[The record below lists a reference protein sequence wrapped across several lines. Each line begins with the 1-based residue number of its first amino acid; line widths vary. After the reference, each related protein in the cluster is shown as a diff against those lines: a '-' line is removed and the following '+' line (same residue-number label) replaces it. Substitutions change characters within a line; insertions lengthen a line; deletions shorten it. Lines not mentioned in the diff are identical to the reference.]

1 MLTRTIQTAFL
12 AAVLLAGAPFSA
24 MAQESTTHV
33 DVADTGAEH
42 HAAAER
48 YESQARDFDKQAA
61 EHEQMGVEYGK
72 RARSQ
77 PKMNYVALGAHCD
90 RFAKILKS
98 AAAESRELAHL
109 HGAVAKMGTP

>member
-24 MAQESTTHV
+24 MAQESTRHV

-48 YESQARDFDKQAA
+48 YESQARDF
-61 EHEQMGVEYGK
+61 
-72 RARSQ
+72 
-77 PKMNYVALGAHCD
+77 
-90 RFAKILKS
+90 
-98 AAAESRELAHL
+98 
-109 HGAVAKMGTP
+109 

>member
-12 AAVLLAGAPFSA
+12 AVVLLAGAPFSA

-48 YESQARDFDKQAA
+48 YESQARDFDKQVA
-61 EHEQMGVEYGK
+61 EHVQMGIEYRK
-72 RARSQ
+72 RARAQ
-77 PKMNYVALGAHCD
+77 PKMNYVVLAEHCD
-90 RFAKILKS
+90 RLAKNLKA
-98 AAAESRELAHL
+98 AAAEARELAHL